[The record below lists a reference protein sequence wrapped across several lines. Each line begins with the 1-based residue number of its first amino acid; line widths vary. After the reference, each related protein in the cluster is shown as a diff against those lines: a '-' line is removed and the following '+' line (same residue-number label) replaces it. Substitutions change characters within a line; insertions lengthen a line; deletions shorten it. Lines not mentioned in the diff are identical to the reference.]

1 MRIRMVC
8 SLLMSSI
15 CRRAVALGRRTGFLG
30 QPPGRN
36 LERLVSNI
44 SLYGFYQ
51 AADKADSTR
60 HHRGCP
66 RQYRKW
72 NRHAHDRRVH
82 HLRKR
87 PDCNPPN
94 DKLLLEGESQQRM
107 WIQARGEEHLEQLR
121 QISER
126 QWRRRLRHRVD
137 FKLRQALVLPS
148 RLHPNQHLTRH
159 TKRLGLRQ
167 ADREP
172 AGLLQNRRALR
183 QHEHHHQHGLLRR
196 LGWEVY
202 ADYPNCPQNQAISG
216 SRDRCVDFV
225 GNNPQPFT
233 EAYWDFNSIRVYQMP
248 VGIEP
253 TSSYSTSLSTSQVAA
268 STNTID
274 AGMGRTSSSLSS
286 VPYTGPLSSLTST
299 PATSS
304 TSGDEE
310 TSTRTPELPDESGF
324 FTYVSSTS
332 SPVLSLTRTKTP
344 SNLRARIPTDLRA
357 RIPTDPQARIPL
369 ARQAQAAAP

>member
-1 MRIRMVC
+1 MVC

-107 WIQARGEEHLEQLR
+107 WIQARGEEHPEQLR

-137 FKLRQALVLPS
+137 FKLPQALVLPS
-148 RLHPNQHLTRH
+148 RLHPNLDEHFGNMSIIINTDFC
-159 TKRLGLRQ
+159 G
-167 ADREP
+167 DW
-172 AGLLQNRRALR
+172 AG
-183 QHEHHHQHGLLRR
+183 
-196 LGWEVY
+196 EVY

-225 GNNPQPFT
+225 GNNPQAFT